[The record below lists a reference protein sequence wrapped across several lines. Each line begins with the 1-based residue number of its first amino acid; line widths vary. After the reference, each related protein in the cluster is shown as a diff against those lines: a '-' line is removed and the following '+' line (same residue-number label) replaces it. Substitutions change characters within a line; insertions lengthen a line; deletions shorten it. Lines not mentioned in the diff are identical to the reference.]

1 MAPNKPFNRIALMGR
16 QRQNGTE
23 ETLKALHDHLTQRGY
38 TVVFEEDTAHF
49 VSDKTYHTAPGD
61 KLNQLADLIIVVG
74 GDGSL
79 LQAAQI
85 AISQS
90 LPILGV
96 NRGRLG
102 FLTDIYPHELAKIDE
117 VLKGYY
123 QEEARFLLRAEV
135 MEKHPSSEANFVEGL
150 NEVVLFPSNV
160 SHMIE
165 FEVMVNQHFVCA
177 FRADG
182 LIIATPTGSTAYAL
196 SGGGPIVHPDLNAI
210 VMVPMFP
217 HTLTN
222 RPIVLGADNCIFINI
237 SAENKDKAYVSADGQ
252 RRLPIPP
259 GNTLYIQK
267 KSEPLRLI
275 HPLDYNYFE
284 TLRAKLHW
292 QSKHPQI

>member
-1 MAPNKPFNRIALMGR
+1 MLPNKPFNRVALMGR
-16 QRQNGTE
+16 QRRNGTE
-23 ETLKALHDHLTQRGY
+23 ETLLALHHYLQQKNH
-38 TVVFEEDTAHF
+38 TVVFEEETTTRYASLQHFTTVPSDQLNTA
-49 VSDKTYHTAPGD
+49 
-61 KLNQLADLIIVVG
+61 ADLIIVVG

-102 FLTDIYPHELAKIDE
+102 FLTDIYPNELSKIEE

-123 QEEARFLLRAEV
+123 HEEARFLLRAEV
-135 MEKHPSSEANFVEGL
+135 LEKNTETTNPHFVEGL

-182 LIIATPTGSTAYAL
+182 LIMATPTGSTAYAL
-196 SGGGPIVHPDLNAI
+196 SGGGPIVH
-210 VMVPMFP
+210 
-217 HTLTN
+217 
-222 RPIVLGADNCIFINI
+222 
-237 SAENKDKAYVSADGQ
+237 
-252 RRLPIPP
+252 
-259 GNTLYIQK
+259 
-267 KSEPLRLI
+267 
-275 HPLDYNYFE
+275 
-284 TLRAKLHW
+284 
-292 QSKHPQI
+292 